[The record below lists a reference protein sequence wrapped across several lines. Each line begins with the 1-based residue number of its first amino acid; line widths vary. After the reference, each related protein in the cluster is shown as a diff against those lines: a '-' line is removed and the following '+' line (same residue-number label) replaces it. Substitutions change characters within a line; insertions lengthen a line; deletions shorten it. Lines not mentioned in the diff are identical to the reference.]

1 MGVSRFNSE
10 KREANPCRRMGKLM
24 KKDLFSLIEERQPRL
39 SKGHKLI
46 ANYILSHYD
55 KAAFMT
61 AQKLGKTVG
70 VSESTVV
77 RFASELGY
85 DGYPALQRALQD
97 LMRNRLTAVQRI
109 EVTSD
114 RMNRDDVLERV
125 LNLDIDK
132 IRRTLE
138 ETSKEAFNSAVD
150 KIIACNTIYIL
161 GARSAAPL
169 ASFLNYYFTLIFPRV
184 KLIRNTTTSEMFEQI
199 MHMDEKDVIIGISF
213 PRYSR
218 QTVKALQYAS
228 NKGASVIAITDSAE
242 SPLAQYADNL
252 LLASSDMASFVD
264 SLVAPLSLINAL
276 IAAVS
281 ISNVDKVSKSFERLE
296 RIWEEYD
303 VYQP

>member
-1 MGVSRFNSE
+1 
-10 KREANPCRRMGKLM
+10 M
-24 KKDLFSLIEERQPRL
+24 KESVFKMEKDLFFRIEQQMTKM

-77 RFASELGY
+77 RFASELDF
-85 DGYPALQRALQD
+85 DGYPALQRSLQD
-97 LMRNRLTAVQRI
+97 LMRNKLTAVQRI

-114 RMNRDDVLERV
+114 HMTREDVLERV
-125 LNLDIDK
+125 LTLDIEK
-132 IRRTLE
+132 IRKTLE
-138 ETSKEAFNSAVD
+138 ETSKDDFNNAVD
-150 KIIACNTIYIL
+150 KIIGCDTIYII

-169 ASFLNYYFTLIFPRV
+169 ASFLNYYFTMIFPHV
-184 KLIRNTTTSEMFEQI
+184 KLIRNTTTSELLEQI
-199 MHMDEKDVIIGISF
+199 MHINENDVIIGISF
-213 PRYSR
+213 PRYSK
-218 QTVKALQYAS
+218 QTAKMLEYAS
-228 NKGASVIAITDSAE
+228 NSGANVIAITDSVD

-252 LLASSDMASFVD
+252 LLARSDMASFVD
-264 SLVAPLSLINAL
+264 SLVAPLSLVNAL

-296 RIWEEYD
+296 SIWEKYD
-303 VYQP
+303 VYEKNGERV

>member
-1 MGVSRFNSE
+1 ME
-10 KREANPCRRMGKLM
+10 
-24 KKDLFSLIEERQPRL
+24 KDLFSLINEKLPSL

-85 DGYPALQRALQD
+85 DGYPSLQRGLQE
-97 LMRNRLTAVQRI
+97 LMRNKLTAVQRI

-114 RMNRDDVLERV
+114 LMSGDNVLERV

-138 ETSKEAFNSAVD
+138 ETSREDFNKAVD
-150 KIIACNTIYIL
+150 MILSCNTIYIM
-161 GARSAAPL
+161 GTRSAASI
-169 ASFLNYYFTLIFPRV
+169 ASFLSYYLGLIFPHV
-184 KLIRNTTTSEMFEQI
+184 KLVQSTTTSELFEKI
-199 MHMDEKDVIIGISF
+199 MRIDNKDIMIGISF
-213 PRYSR
+213 PRYSK
-218 QTVKALQYAS
+218 QTVKALKYAK
-228 NKGASVIAITDSAE
+228 NNGANVIAITDSKA
-242 SPLAQYADNL
+242 SPIAKYADSL
-252 LLASSDMASFVD
+252 LLARSDMASFVD

-276 IAAVS
+276 IVAVS
-281 ISNVDKVSKSFERLE
+281 IRNIDRVSQTFEKLE
-296 RIWEEYD
+296 QVWEEYD
-303 VYQP
+303 VYAKSEEDTK

>member
-1 MGVSRFNSE
+1 ME
-10 KREANPCRRMGKLM
+10 
-24 KKDLFSLIEERQPRL
+24 KDLFSLIEERLPGL

-46 ANYILSHYD
+46 ANFILSKYD

-61 AQKLGKTVG
+61 AQKLGAETG

-77 RFASELGY
+77 RFAAELGY

-97 LMRNRLTAVQRI
+97 LMRNKLTAVQRI
-109 EVTSD
+109 EVTLD
-114 RMNRDDVLERV
+114 RMNRDEVLERV
-125 LNLDIDK
+125 LALDIDK

-138 ETSKEAFNSAVD
+138 VTSREDFNRAVD
-150 KIIACNTIYIL
+150 RIVASNTIYIL
-161 GARSAAPL
+161 GARSSAPL

-199 MHMDEKDVIIGISF
+199 MHMDERDVIIGISF

-218 QTVKALQYAS
+218 QTVKALQYAH
-228 NKGASVIAITDSAE
+228 NKGADVIAITDSSA
-242 SPLAQYADNL
+242 SPLAQYADEL
-252 LLASSDMASFVD
+252 LLAKSDMASFVD

-281 ISNVDKVSKSFERLE
+281 IIDRDKVSKSF
-296 RIWEEYD
+296 
-303 VYQP
+303 

>member
-1 MGVSRFNSE
+1 MER
-10 KREANPCRRMGKLM
+10 
-24 KKDLFSLIEERQPRL
+24 DLFVKIEQQMTKM

-61 AQKLGKTVG
+61 AQKLGKSVG

-77 RFASELGY
+77 RFASELGF

-97 LMRNRLTAVQRI
+97 LMRNKLTAVQRI

-114 RMNRDDVLERV
+114 HMTRDNVLDRV
-125 LNLDIDK
+125 LSLDIER
-132 IRRTLE
+132 IRKTLDT
-138 ETSKEAFNSAVD
+138 TSKEDFNRAVE
-150 KIIACNTIYIL
+150 KIINCNAIYII

-169 ASFLNYYFTLIFPRV
+169 ASFLNYYFTMIFPNVR
-184 KLIRNTTTSEMFEQI
+184 LIRNTTTSEIFEQV
-199 MHMDEKDVIIGISF
+199 MHIGKGDVIIGISF
-213 PRYSR
+213 PRYSKH
-218 QTVKALQYAS
+218 TAKILEYA
-228 NKGASVIAITDSAE
+228 NNNGANVIAITDSVD

-252 LLASSDMASFVD
+252 LLAKSDMASFVD

-281 ISNVDKVSKSFERLE
+281 ISDVDKISKSFERLE
-296 RIWEEYD
+296 QIWEQYD
-303 VYQP
+303 VYEKNKEISK